1 MNILPTFANNICKTN
16 FRKGETMKKKLFGSL
31 GEHIKTNWVII
42 ILALCVVGAGALSFY
57 TVKDIN
63 EKLKNQD
70 IPGPDVVSQENEAFE
85 ENEVQDVQNNAENVP
100 LKPDSSDQ
108 AAATKPVVT
117 PTPSASPEAAS
128 AESDREFV
136 LPVDGKIFAAFSGD
150 ELVYNKT
157 MGDWRTHNGIDIR
170 AAAGT
175 AVKASCDGTVENVY
189 NDGMLG
195 YVAEVKNG
203 DYTVR
208 YCGLDSKVLVQK
220 GDKVKQNQ
228 PIGTVGEI
236 PLELAEDSHL
246 HLEIIKDGQYK
257 NPDKYLE

>member
-1 MNILPTFANNICKTN
+1 
-16 FRKGETMKKKLFGSL
+16 MKKKLFGSL
-31 GEHIKTNWVII
+31 GEHIKTNWVMI
-42 ILALCVVGAGALSFY
+42 ILALCVAGAGALSFY

-63 EKLKNQD
+63 EKLKNPD
-70 IPGPDVVSQENEAFE
+70 IPEPGVVSQENEDFE
-85 ENEVQDVQNNAENVP
+85 QQPAQDVQNEAENIP
-100 LKPDSSDQ
+100 LKPQQDSTGR
-108 AAATKPVVT
+108 AAAAQPQAT
-117 PTPSASPEAAS
+117 PAPSASPEAAS
-128 AESDREFV
+128 AKSDREFV

-157 MGDWRTHNGIDIR
+157 MGDWRTNNGTDIK

-189 NDGMLG
+189 SDGMLG
-195 YVAEVKNG
+195 YVAEIKNG
-203 DYTVR
+203 EYTVR

-220 GDKVKQNQ
+220 GDRVKQNQ

-236 PLELAEDSHL
+236 PLELAEDSHI
-246 HLEIIKDGQYK
+246 HLEIIRDGQYK